1 MSLKMTKE
9 EREKFLA
16 DLHIGIISL
25 ARPDRAPLTVPIWYD
40 YEPGGNLWIVTEPGS
55 AKGKLLSVGTRVS
68 FCVQNES
75 LPYKYVTVE
84 GPVVAVD
91 DADTER
97 DLAPIAKRYLGEELG
112 AAYVEETGGGPANV
126 RVTIKPETWLTVDY
140 DKR

>member
-55 AKGKLLSVGTRVS
+55 AK
-68 FCVQNES
+68 
-75 LPYKYVTVE
+75 
-84 GPVVAVD
+84 
-91 DADTER
+91 
-97 DLAPIAKRYLGEELG
+97 
-112 AAYVEETGGGPANV
+112 
-126 RVTIKPETWLTVDY
+126 
-140 DKR
+140 